1 MKKLFT
7 LCIALLSVTAWAQDY
22 MFVHTATAAS
32 LSADLTYIDNPLLN
46 GNPGAQL
53 VFSHVWNPPGSIG
66 VYNDHRTGLYYD
78 SVEGKWGIYNED
90 VTNMVEDSS
99 YFVYVEQGTEIFQH
113 IADAGNQGS
122 DPSYTVLNHPD
133 INGNPEAQVVA
144 STYYNPNSSRN
155 DFNYGTW
162 YDGANWNLYTEDA
175 SSIQFGDAFLV
186 AINSPSTVAYRHVAA
201 AGTVV
206 SNWTN
211 ISHPLLDGN
220 SDARFV
226 FFHNWGESGQTS
238 NVVINK
244 TMGAWYTGTNW
255 AIYNEDGTSFSTDAE
270 FDLLIFDPSLGT
282 NDLNIAQVSL
292 APNPV
297 SSSTTVT
304 ATETIKQIA
313 ISNVLGQIVKVING
327 TGTQQTIDLSSLS
340 SGQYFA
346 SVTTETGSQV
356 IKLLKQ

>member
-1 MKKLFT
+1 MTTAPACITIPLKENGAFT
-7 LCIALLSVTAWAQDY
+7 TK
-22 MFVHTATAAS
+22 T
-32 LSADLTYIDNPLLN
+32 
-46 GNPGAQL
+46 
-53 VFSHVWNPPGSIG
+53 PP
-66 VYNDHRTGLYYD
+66 T
-78 SVEGKWGIYNED
+78 WF
-90 VTNMVEDSS
+90 EDSS
-99 YFVYVEQGTEIFQH
+99 YFVYVEQGTEIFPTHCRCWKPGFRSFLHGIEPPRHQWK
-113 IADAGNQGS
+113 S
-122 DPSYTVLNHPD
+122 
-133 INGNPEAQVVA
+133 EAQVVA

-155 DFNYGTW
+155 DFNYGAW

-244 TMGAWYTGTNW
+244 TMELG
-255 AIYNEDGTSFSTDAE
+255 IPE
-270 FDLLIFDPSLGT
+270 LIGLSIMRMALPSL
-282 NDLNIAQVSL
+282 QMQSL
-292 APNPV
+292 TYWFLTLPWHQRFEHCPSKLGPNPV

-340 SGQYFA
+340 PDSTLPA
-346 SVTTETGSQV
+346 WPPKLALQV